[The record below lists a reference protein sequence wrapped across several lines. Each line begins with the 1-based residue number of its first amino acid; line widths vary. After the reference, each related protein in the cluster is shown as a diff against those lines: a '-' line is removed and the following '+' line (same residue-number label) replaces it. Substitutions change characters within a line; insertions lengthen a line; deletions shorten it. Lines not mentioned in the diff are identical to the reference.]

1 MKAITRWQPWAGL
14 VASGI
19 KKNETR
25 SWLTNYRG
33 TIAIHAAKQAIQI
46 GWLRY
51 LSDEAAEVI
60 GRRLELPDIFNAV
73 ETFPVGCILGTAELV
88 DCIKITPEFIATLDY
103 DELML
108 GDYTLGRYAWVLKN
122 AKMFPEPI
130 PAKGRQGLWNWN
142 HNQI

>member
-1 MKAITRWQPWAGL
+1 MKAITIWQPWAGL

-33 TIAIHAAKQAIQI
+33 TIAIHAAKQAVQI

-51 LSDEAAEVI
+51 LSEEAAEVI

-88 DCIKITPEFIATLDY
+88 DCIKITPEFIAALDY
-103 DELML
+103 DELMV
-108 GDYTLGRYAWVLKN
+108 GDYTLGRYAWVLEN

-130 PAKGRQGLWNWN
+130 PSKGSQGLWNWN
-142 HNQI
+142 QI